1 MHNGKDISRDNYDMA
16 LSHSTSQEKRGG
28 ADCIVLSDPRV
39 GIVNGKV
46 AGYVQ
51 KVRADFVKCYE
62 SGKKKHAKE
71 DYARPTMNQIA
82 RIKGMIKT
90 LKTIED
96 SIRRSK
102 VNVACLSI
110 KGLEERITGCG
121 PVMARRVHDL
131 MRKNGS
137 FSKAVMI
144 VETSVYYAGGM
155 TTQPLVMATYFV
167 RMWEIKATP

>member
-1 MHNGKDISRDNYDMA
+1 MQG
-16 LSHSTSQEKRGG
+16 
-28 ADCIVLSDPRV
+28 
-39 GIVNGKV
+39 
-46 AGYVQ
+46 
-51 KVRADFVKCYE
+51 
-62 SGKKKHAKE
+62 
-71 DYARPTMNQIA
+71 RPTMNQIA

-90 LKTIED
+90 LKRRTIED

-102 VNVACLSI
+102 VNVACLSM

-131 MRKNGS
+131 MRKSGS

-144 VETSVYYAGGM
+144 VEYGGR
-155 TTQPLVMATYFV
+155 TPTQPLTQPLVMATYFV

>member
-1 MHNGKDISRDNYDMA
+1 MI
-16 LSHSTSQEKRGG
+16 
-28 ADCIVLSDPRV
+28 
-39 GIVNGKV
+39 
-46 AGYVQ
+46 
-51 KVRADFVKCYE
+51 
-62 SGKKKHAKE
+62 
-71 DYARPTMNQIA
+71 
-82 RIKGMIKT
+82 IKT
-90 LKTIED
+90 TLVKTMED

-102 VNVACLSI
+102 VNVACLSM

-121 PVMARRVHDL
+121 SVMARRVHDL

-167 RMWEIKATP
+167 RMWEMKASP